1 MPSTKSE
8 ASGLLE
14 DPESTLMSV
23 GMMDSIYAPYTMC
36 KSTVNFE
43 SSSSVTNSET
53 DNDSDNDA
61 VFYSIH
67 EKSKTPKKV
76 LPIYQTDYSS
86 TTAFQLHVGQGMVTM
101 YAPVR
106 VSSLELIFSTKY
118 IFQLLKYSFF

>member
-1 MPSTKSE
+1 MWESNVPSTKSE
-8 ASGLLE
+8 ASGGLLH

-53 DNDSDNDA
+53 DSDNDA

-67 EKSKTPKKV
+67 EKSKPPKRV
-76 LPIYQTDYSS
+76 MPVYQTDYSS
-86 TTAFQLHVGQGMVTM
+86 TTAFQLHVGQGMATM
-101 YAPVR
+101 YSPVR
-106 VSSLELIFSTKY
+106 VSSIFLS
-118 IFQLLKYSFF
+118 